1 MGIKIYLR
9 FISIY
14 MINSVMMLLKYLMI
28 INLVF
33 KVIKNVV
40 KLLKYVIVIHNA
52 LIKQKLTMLTK

>member
-1 MGIKIYLR
+1 
-9 FISIY
+9 
-14 MINSVMMLLKYLMI
+14 MMLLKYLMI

>member
-1 MGIKIYLR
+1 
-9 FISIY
+9 